1 MTESE
6 RAHRF
11 SASSIDELNGLRKT
25 RYGSTK
31 NFALLLAGL
40 AALLLLL
47 YLQIVVIGTVGRLY
61 GGWASTVPTP
71 ARSAHS
77 RWGSFIRF

>member
-11 SASSIDELNGLRKT
+11 SASSIDELNGHNNT
-25 RYGSTK
+25 RYGSKK

-40 AALLLLL
+40 AALVLLL
-47 YLQIVVIGTVGRLY
+47 YLQIV
-61 GGWASTVPTP
+61 W
-71 ARSAHS
+71 
-77 RWGSFIRF
+77 

>member
-1 MTESE
+1 MTENE
-6 RAHRF
+6 KAHRF
-11 SASSIDELNGLRKT
+11 SASSIDELNGHPET

-47 YLQIVVIGTVGRLY
+47 YVQIV
-61 GGWASTVPTP
+61 W
-71 ARSAHS
+71 
-77 RWGSFIRF
+77 